1 MIIPV
6 RCFTCGKVVADKWRA
21 YELRTKEVGSDG
33 KPEDKA
39 KVLDDLN
46 LKRIC
51 CRMFIA
57 NVDVM
62 DIIWRQ
68 IERTL
73 KIKCRYYFD
82 AYEC

>member
-46 LKRIC
+46 LSVFVVGECSSPTWTSWIS
-51 CRMFIA
+51 FGTT
-57 NVDVM
+57 D
-62 DIIWRQ
+62 
-68 IERTL
+68 RT
-73 KIKCRYYFD
+73 D
-82 AYEC
+82 TED

>member
-51 CRMFIA
+51 CRRMFIITWTSWISFSTT
-57 NVDVM
+57 D
-62 DIIWRQ
+62 
-68 IERTL
+68 RT
-73 KIKCRYYFD
+73 D
-82 AYEC
+82 TED